1 MIYPSLSKLM
11 EKVDSRYSLVVAT
24 AKRAR
29 ELVEG
34 AEPLVKCNND
44 KPVTIAINEIYNS
57 SITFDEAS
65 DKQVKVFYGREA
77 KDIKDAKDARDARNA

>member
-34 AEPLVKCNND
+34 AEPLVRCGQD

-77 KDIKDAKDARDARNA
+77 RDARNA